1 MNLPPSFKPREL
13 LVAAQPF
20 LGPPPD
26 LSDLRYLMVDRGP
39 EISEH
44 FYATVLSSPE
54 ASKFIAGAEELQRL
68 LASLER
74 WLQAFFA
81 SAPSRK
87 ERAELAVK
95 MTAAH
100 LEIGMPLELFILGHK
115 SLRRILV
122 RELMERW
129 PAGDRLGLI
138 DANERLNQAFDY
150 DLLLMVTCYHGSALA
165 ASQSSARQLEM
176 INAQLQQSLAA
187 EESLLRTTSHE
198 LRTPLAGLV
207 GLLNLV
213 RRGAYETKEQE
224 QSALD
229 DVLGAANHLLALT
242 DDLLNLAR
250 LDLGRTR
257 FEFQNFNAK
266 EVAEEVVRRF
276 EPKATELGLT
286 LKVTSA
292 EEVGMRADRDRFEQ
306 VLSNLLQN
314 ALRHTAEGEIEVR
327 VEVLDASGLVK
338 TSVCDSGEGIPPA
351 LMPHL
356 FKPLTQEQD
365 AQERRAGSLGLGLT
379 ICRRLVLAMGG
390 RIWVDANGP
399 GEGATF
405 AFTLPVAGSSLEL
418 PKHFGTSNTE
428 RHFLVVDDDASWAT
442 DFSTWLAEDL
452 NAKVTAV
459 SSAAHALEQARFH
472 AFDLIM
478 VDAGLPSH
486 EDGRIVDGFDL
497 LKELVHLPDAMFTP
511 KWLVSGHQ
519 AEMLAQE
526 LEGEWHDAFWN
537 KADLLADRDNFLKQV
552 QELLARSEATE

>member
-1 MNLPPSFKPREL
+1 VNLPPSFKPREL

-26 LSDLRYLMVDRGP
+26 LGDLRYLMVDRGP
-39 EISEH
+39 EITES
-44 FYATVLSSPE
+44 FYAIVLSSPE
-54 ASKFIAGAEELQRL
+54 ASKFILGPEELQRL

-87 ERAELAVK
+87 ERAEFAVK

-165 ASQSSARQLEM
+165 SSQSSARQLE
-176 INAQLQQSLAA
+176 ITNAQLQQSLAA

-250 LDLGRTR
+250 LDLGRGR
-257 FEFQNFNAK
+257 FDFQNFNGK
-266 EVAEEVVRRF
+266 EAAEEVVRRF
-276 EPKATELGLT
+276 EPRAEELGLS
-286 LKVTSA
+286 LKVSA
-292 EEVGMRADRDRFEQ
+292 MGGVGMRADRDRFEQ

-314 ALRHTAEGEIEVR
+314 ALRHTSEGEIEVR
-327 VEVLDASGLVK
+327 LEALEPTGLVQ
-338 TSVCDSGEGIPPA
+338 TSVRDSGEGIPPE

-365 AQERRAGSLGLGLT
+365 AQSRRAGSLGLGLT

-390 RIWVDANGP
+390 RIWVDSNGP
-399 GEGATF
+399 GTGATF
-405 AFTLPVAGSSLEL
+405 AFTLPEAGASLEL
-418 PKHFGTSNTE
+418 PKHLGNEDAE

-442 DFSTWLAEDL
+442 DFSSWLAEECD
-452 NAKVTAV
+452 ARVTAV
-459 SSAAHALEQARFH
+459 SSVAHALEQAQFH
-472 AFDLIM
+472 SFALIM
-478 VDAGLPSH
+478 VDAGLPSPN
-486 EDGRIVDGFDL
+486 EGRLVDGIDL

-519 AEMLAQE
+519 REVLEQE
-526 LEGEWHDAFWN
+526 LAGEWHDAFWN
-537 KADLLADRDNFLKQV
+537 KGDILADRQKFLDQV
-552 QELLARSEATE
+552 RELLAPSEASE

>member
-26 LSDLRYLMVDRGP
+26 LADLRYLMVDRGP
-39 EISEH
+39 EITEE
-44 FYATVLSSPE
+44 FYAIVLSSPE
-54 ASKFIAGAEELQRL
+54 ASKFIAGPEELKRL

-74 WLQAFFA
+74 WLHAFFA

-129 PAGDRLGLI
+129 PAGDRLGLM

-165 ASQSSARQLEM
+165 ASQSTARQLEM
-176 INAQLQQSLAA
+176 MNSQLQQSLAA

-213 RRGAYETKEQE
+213 RRGAYDSKEQE

-250 LDLGRTR
+250 LDLGRAR
-257 FEFQNFNAK
+257 FEIQNFDGK
-266 EVAEEVVRRF
+266 EAAEEVVRRF
-276 EPKATELGLT
+276 GPRAEELDLE
-286 LKVTSA
+286 LKVCA
-292 EEVGMRADRDRFEQ
+292 DGAVGMRADRDRYEQ

-314 ALRHTAEGEIEVR
+314 ALRHTSAGQIEV
-327 VEVLDASGLVK
+327 ELKVLEPSGLVQ
-338 TSVCDSGEGIPPA
+338 TSVRDSGEGIPAA

-356 FKPLTQEQD
+356 FKPLTQDQD
-365 AQERRAGSLGLGLT
+365 AEARRAGSLGLGLT

-390 RIWVDANGP
+390 RIWVDSDGP
-399 GEGATF
+399 GTGATF
-405 AFTLPVAGSSLEL
+405 AFTLPEAGSTMEL
-418 PKHFGTSNTE
+418 PQYFGDDESE
-428 RHFLVVDDDASWAT
+428 HRFLVVDDDASWAT
-442 DFSTWLAEDL
+442 DFSSWLVDEL
-452 NAKVTAV
+452 GVRVTTV
-459 SSAAHALEQARFH
+459 SNIEHAMEQARFH
-472 AFDLIM
+472 PFDLIM
-478 VDAGLPSH
+478 VDAGLPSQQ
-486 EDGRIVDGFDL
+486 ESRVMDGVDL
-497 LKELVHLPDAMFTP
+497 LKELVHLPDAMFAP
-511 KWLVSGHQ
+511 KWLVSGHDRR
-519 AEMLAQE
+519 MLAEE
-526 LEGEWHDAFWN
+526 LAGEWHDEFWN
-537 KADLLADRDNFLKQV
+537 KAEILADRKTFLDRIR
-552 QELLARSEATE
+552 ELLTPTETAE

>member
-26 LSDLRYLMVDRGP
+26 LGDLRYLMVDRGP
-39 EISEH
+39 EITEH
-44 FYATVLSSPE
+44 FYGTLLSSPE
-54 ASKFIAGAEELQRL
+54 ASKFIAGPEELKRL
-68 LASLER
+68 LNSLER

-129 PAGDRLGLI
+129 PAGDRLGLM

-165 ASQSSARQLEM
+165 ASQSTARQLEM
-176 INAQLQQSLAA
+176 TNAQLQQSLAA

-213 RRGAYETKEQE
+213 RRGAYQTKEQE
-224 QSALD
+224 ESALD

-250 LDLGRTR
+250 LDLGRAR
-257 FEFQNFNAK
+257 FDIQNFDGLEA
-266 EVAEEVVRRF
+266 AEEVMRRF
-276 EPKATELGLT
+276 QPRAEELGLK
-286 LKVTSA
+286 LGVTA
-292 EEVGMRADRDRFEQ
+292 DGAVGMRADRDRFEQ
-306 VLSNLLQN
+306 ILSNLVQN
-314 ALRHTAEGEIEVR
+314 ALRHTTSGEIV
-327 VEVLDASGLVK
+327 VEMKVLDPSGLVQ
-338 TSVCDSGEGIPPA
+338 TSVCDSGEGIPSA

-356 FKPLTQEQD
+356 FKPLTQDQD
-365 AQERRAGSLGLGLT
+365 AQDRRAGSLGLGLT

-390 RIWVDANGP
+390 RIWVDSEGP
-399 GEGATF
+399 GTGATF
-405 AFTLPVAGSSLEL
+405 AFTLPEAGSSLEL
-418 PKHFGTSNTE
+418 PQQFGEDDASA
-428 RHFLVVDDDASWAT
+428 HFLVVDDDASWAT
-442 DFSTWLAEDL
+442 DFSTWLAGEL
-452 NAKVTAV
+452 KVKVTAV
-459 SSAAHALEQARFH
+459 SNTTHAIEQARFH
-472 AFDLIM
+472 SFDLIM
-478 VDAGLPSH
+478 VDAGLPSQ
-486 EDGRIVDGFDL
+486 EEGRVVDGIDL
-497 LKELVHLPDAMFTP
+497 LKELVHLPDAMFAP
-511 KWLVSGHQ
+511 KWLVSGHDRK
-519 AEMLAQE
+519 MLAEE
-526 LEGEWHDAFWN
+526 LAGDWHDEFWN
-537 KADLLADRDNFLKQV
+537 KAEIIADRDKFIDRV
-552 QELLARSEATE
+552 RALLAPTETSE